1 MPTKNP
7 RLNVLDAHVE
17 THVDAALLKIAKV
30 RKRTLVRSTA
40 LTHDQVWANGARRRV
55 PLKRRRS

>member
-1 MPTKNP
+1 MKNP
-7 RLNVLDAHVE
+7 RRNVLDPRVE
-17 THVDAALLKIAKV
+17 TREDAALLKIA
-30 RKRTLVRSTA
+30 RKRKQTLVRSTA